1 MTATSYVDN
10 PPEPTASGGDLY
22 ATGTQYDYEPLPTN
36 VAKHTD
42 PWYAPEPSTT
52 AKAETGYTF
61 YPDQTLANEAARVQ
75 IFMADMLAWMILA
88 VLVAGAVLWIRDIV
102 RFLRGRIHRARN

>member
-1 MTATSYVDN
+1 MTDN
-10 PPEPTASGGDLY
+10 MRISTIYFDNTRPAAKGGDLY
-22 ATGTQYDYEPLPTN
+22 ARGGL
-36 VAKHTD
+36 VADLHAKQ

-52 AKAETGYTF
+52 TKAETGYTF
-61 YPDQTLANEAARVQ
+61 YPDQTLANEAARAQ

-102 RFLRGRIHRARN
+102 RYLRGRIHRARN